1 VSAGAAPLHPGDGPS
16 PAVTRAAITAVAVLT
31 AINFFNYIDRF
42 IVTALLPD
50 IQAEL
55 SLSNTAAGA
64 LGTAF
69 IFVYALTSPLFGWA
83 GDRGRR
89 TRWMGVGVAIW
100 SLATGLAGVARS
112 FGALFAARATVG
124 VGEAAYG
131 TITPALLS
139 DYVPPNRRGGVMA
152 IFSAAIPVG
161 SALGYVLGGVLGA
174 HFGWRS
180 AFFAVGFPGLL
191 LALAVYF
198 MPEPER
204 GRFDQPGERVL
215 VPLREAY
222 RELWRSRVYVWTVIG
237 YIAYTFAIGG
247 LAFWMPSYI
256 RLARG
261 LPQEQGMLL
270 FGGITVVTGFVGTL
284 VGGYLGDRLQ
294 DRTPNGYVLLSVV
307 SMAIGAAASFG
318 ALLARDTTVF
328 IVLLTVGELFIFANT
343 GPVNALIVNTVRP
356 GVRATASATSILL
369 IHLLGDAIS
378 PALLGA
384 IADSSSLERAMLVIP
399 AVFVLAGVFWL
410 GSWRRAET
418 EGL

>member
-1 VSAGAAPLHPGDGPS
+1 VSAGAAPLHPGDGPT
-16 PAVTRAAITAVAVLT
+16 PGVTRAAVAAVAALT

-100 SLATGLAGVARS
+100 SVATGLAGVARS

-174 HFGWRS
+174 RFGWRS

-191 LALAVYF
+191 LAVAVYF

-204 GRFDQPGERVL
+204 GRFDQASERVL

-222 RELWRSRVYVWTVIG
+222 RELWGSRVYVWTVVG

-261 LPQEQGMLL
+261 LPQEEGMLL

-284 VGGYLGDRLQ
+284 VGGYVGDRLQ
-294 DRTPNGYVLLSVV
+294 DRSPNGYVLLSVV
-307 SMAIGAAASFG
+307 SMAIGAAASLA

-328 IVLLTVGELFIFANT
+328 IVLLAVGELFIFANT

-356 GVRATASATSILL
+356 GVRATASATAILL
-369 IHLLGDAIS
+369 IHLLGDALS

-410 GSWRRAET
+410 GSWRRAT
-418 EGL
+418 RR

>member
-1 VSAGAAPLHPGDGPS
+1 VSAAPQPPAAVPAPRGD
-16 PAVTRAAITAVAVLT
+16 VTRAAVAAVAVLT
-31 AINFFNYIDRF
+31 GINFFNYIDRF
-42 IVTALLPD
+42 IITALLPD

-55 SLSNTAAGA
+55 SLSNTAAGT

-69 IFVYALTSPLFGWA
+69 ILVYAVTSPLFGWG

-89 TRWMGVGVAIW
+89 TRWMGIGVAIW
-100 SLATGLAGVARS
+100 SLATALAGVARS

-131 TITPALLS
+131 TISPAILS

-174 HFGWRS
+174 RFGWRS
-180 AFFAVGFPGLL
+180 AFFAVGAPGLVL
-191 LALAVYF
+191 SLAVYF
-198 MPEPER
+198 MLEPER
-204 GRFDQPGERVL
+204 GRFDPPGERVL

-222 RELWRSRVYVWTVIG
+222 RELWESRVYVWTVVG
-237 YIAYTFAIGG
+237 YVAYTFAIGG

-284 VGGYLGDRLQ
+284 VGGYVGDRLQ

-307 SMAIGAAASFG
+307 SMVIGAAASLA
-318 ALLARDTTVF
+318 ALLVRDTTLF

-356 GVRATASATSILL
+356 GVRATASATAILL
-369 IHLLGDAIS
+369 IHVLGDAIS
-378 PALLGA
+378 PALLGS
-384 IADSSSLERAMLVIP
+384 IADHASLARAMLVIP
-399 AVFVLAGVFWL
+399 GVFMLAGVFWL
-410 GSWRRAET
+410 GSWRRAT
-418 EGL
+418 R

>member
-1 VSAGAAPLHPGDGPS
+1 MSAGAAPMRPGGAPT
-16 PAVTRAAITAVAVLT
+16 PGVTRAAVTAVAVLT

-89 TRWMGVGVAIW
+89 TRWMAVGVAVW

-139 DYVPPNRRGGVMA
+139 DYVPQNRRGGVMA
-152 IFSAAIPVG
+152 VFSAAIPVG

-174 HFGWRS
+174 RFGWRS

-198 MPEPER
+198 MREPER
-204 GRFDQPGERVL
+204 GRFDPPGERAL

-261 LPQEQGMLL
+261 LPQEDGMLL

-284 VGGYLGDRLQ
+284 VGGYVGDKLQ

-307 SMAIGAAASFG
+307 SMALGASASFA

-343 GPVNALIVNTVRP
+343 GPVNALIVNTVPP
-356 GVRATASATSILL
+356 GVRATASATAILL

-384 IADSSSLERAMLVIP
+384 LADSSSLANAMLIIP
-399 AVFVLAGVFWL
+399 AVFLLAGVFWL
-410 GSWRRAET
+410 GSWQRTAQR
-418 EGL
+418 